1 MYSCEQN
8 LDSLNTYSADTI
20 ALSNPIK
27 NCQATYLSIS
37 EVYIPCSF
45 KKLEKVLKR
54 IFDILIAGFGLV
66 LLAPLFGVVAYIIWL
81 ETRGNVIYRQIRVGK
96 DRRNRKSESE
106 DYKSPERRAKAGQ
119 GQGQPFNLYKF
130 RTMRHDAE
138 NDTGPVWAN
147 KNDPRVTRVGK
158 WLRKT
163 RLDELPQLWNVLKG
177 EMSLIGPR
185 PERPFFVELY
195 RKKVLGYEGRFL
207 VKPGITGIAQIY
219 NGYDDSLDSVR
230 RKVKYDITYVS
241 NFSIWTDIKI
251 LIQTLPVVLRGEG
264 AH

>member
-1 MYSCEQN
+1 MYSNNQN
-8 LDSLNTYSADTI
+8 LGVLNTYSADAI
-20 ALSNPIK
+20 VFDNQIK

-37 EVYIPCSF
+37 EVHIPCSF

-66 LLAPLFGVVAYIIWL
+66 LLAPLFGAVAYIIWL

-96 DRRNRKSESE
+96 DRRNSKHELES
-106 DYKSPERRAKAGQ
+106 YRCPERRTEA
-119 GQGQPFNLYKF
+119 GQGQPFYLYKF
-130 RTMRHDAE
+130 RTMLHDAE
-138 NDTGPVWAN
+138 NDTGPVWAD
-147 KNDPRVTRVGK
+147 KNDPRVTGVGK

-177 EMSLIGPR
+177 EMSLVGPR

-195 RKKVLGYEGRFL
+195 RKKVLGYEGRL
-207 VKPGITGIAQIY
+207 IVKPGITGLAQIY